1 MLCAFKGTIFPP
13 FLLWVVLCVWFF
25 VLFVFLLFFFT
36 LSVALSTYTKP
47 VLATFLLFWPGRR
60 KQGGK
65 GGTNSCPLGFKSMQ
79 LLSRLAG

>member
-1 MLCAFKGTIFPP
+1 MLCASKGTIFPP
-13 FLLWVVLCVWFF
+13 FLLWVVLCVWVFF
-25 VLFVFLLFFFT
+25 CVGGFFT
-36 LSVALSTYTKP
+36 LSLALSTYMKP

-79 LLSRLAG
+79 LLSRLAV